1 MHFLVAP
8 VAICF
13 PEAHSFFINTNI
25 KIMIIYIPL
34 TILFFRDIVYL
45 NVGFLDN
52 F

>member
-13 PEAHSFFINTNI
+13 HEAHSFFINTNT